1 MTILIWAQMDLP
13 PEHAHRI
20 IDEARPLIDA
30 ALEEPGCEAYTWS
43 HDPFTPGRV
52 NVFERWT
59 SEEAL
64 AAHFKN
70 PAYTDMGKQIRSAGP
85 IVAQSRKFRVD
96 ADGPIYDETRT
107 PRADFFNL
115 VEADAG

>member
-1 MTILIWAQMDLP
+1 MTIIIWAQADIAP
-13 PEHAHRI
+13 
-20 IDEARPLIDA
+20 DEAHMLIEGAKPLIDA
-30 ALEEPGCEAYTWS
+30 ALAEPGCEAYSWA

-52 NVFERWT
+52 HVFERWA

-70 PAYTDMGKQIRSAGP
+70 PAYTEMGAHLRSRGP
-85 IVAQSRKFRVD
+85 ITIVSRKFRVD
-96 ADGPIYDETRT
+96 AEGPIYDDTRT

-115 VEADAG
+115 AA

>member
-13 PEHAHRI
+13 PDHARTI
-20 IDEARPLIDA
+20 IDEARPLIEA
-30 ALEEPGCEAYTWS
+30 ALAEPGCEAYTWS
-43 HDPFTPGRV
+43 HDPYTPGRV

-59 SEEAL
+59 TEADL

-70 PAYTDMGKQIRSAGP
+70 PAYFDMGKQLRSRGP

-96 ADGPIYDETRT
+96 AHGPIYDETRT
-107 PRADFFNL
+107 PRADFF
-115 VEADAG
+115 EIAS